1 MALEGAFYGLAFRMA
16 VARNKKQDGS
26 RGRMMKAELEK
37 LYEHIDDIEIAM
49 MTTRRPDGH
58 LQSRAMAT
66 QKRAEGADL
75 WFVTLEGG
83 QKLRDIATDPHIN
96 LSYYKDRTREWVSV
110 SGIAS
115 ITCDRQKIQELYA
128 PDWKAW
134 FPKEGDPRHGTA
146 DDPRMVLIGV
156 DVHAAAF
163 LEVTNPQPVVLY
175 EVVKG
180 FLTGSTPEVGEMH
193 HVEK

>member
-1 MALEGAFYGLAFRMA
+1 MNQEL
-16 VARNKKQDGS
+16 KQ
-26 RGRMMKAELEK
+26 
-37 LYEHIDDIEIAM
+37 LYDHIDDIEIAM
-49 MTTRRPDGH
+49 MTTRRADGH

-66 QKRAEGADL
+66 QRRAEGADL
-75 WFVTLEGG
+75 WFVTLDGTA
-83 QKLRDIATDPHIN
+83 KVRDLAADPHVN

-110 SGIAS
+110 SGVAHVIA
-115 ITCDRQKIQELYA
+115 DRQKIHELYA

-134 FPKEGDPRHGTA
+134 FPKGDDPRHGTA

-163 LEVTNPQPVVLY
+163 LEVNTPQPVVLY

-180 FLTGSTPEVGEMH
+180 FLTGSTPDIGEMH
-193 HVEK
+193 HIEK

>member
-1 MALEGAFYGLAFRMA
+1 MATF
-16 VARNKKQDGS
+16 S
-26 RGRMMKAELEK
+26 RGRWPHRNA
-37 LYEHIDDIEIAM
+37 
-49 MTTRRPDGH
+49 RRG
-58 LQSRAMAT
+58 QISGSSRWTVA
-66 QKRAEGADL
+66 
-75 WFVTLEGG
+75 
-83 QKLRDIATDPHIN
+83 DPHVN

-115 ITCDRQKIQELYA
+115 ITHDRQKIHELYA

-163 LEVTNPQPVVLY
+163 LEVNKPQPVVLY

-180 FLTGSTPEVGEMH
+180 FLTGSTPEIGEMH
-193 HVEK
+193 HIEK

>member
-1 MALEGAFYGLAFRMA
+1 MKSELA
-16 VARNKKQDGS
+16 
-26 RGRMMKAELEK
+26 K

-66 QKRAEGADL
+66 QKRAGGADL
-75 WFVTLEGG
+75 WFVTLDGA
-83 QKLRDIATDPHIN
+83 QKLRDIAADPHIN
-96 LSYYKDRTREWVSV
+96 LSYYKDRNREWVSV
-110 SGIAS
+110 SGLAT
-115 ITCDRQKIQELYA
+115 ITRDRQKIHELYA
-128 PDWKAW
+128 PDWEAW
-134 FPKEGDPRHGTA
+134 FPKEENARHGTA

-163 LEVTNPQPVVLY
+163 LEVNKPQPVVLY

-180 FLTGSTPEVGEMH
+180 FLTGATPDVGEMH
-193 HVEK
+193 HIEK

>member
-1 MALEGAFYGLAFRMA
+1 
-16 VARNKKQDGS
+16 
-26 RGRMMKAELEK
+26 
-37 LYEHIDDIEIAM
+37 
-49 MTTRRPDGH
+49 
-58 LQSRAMAT
+58 MAT
-66 QKRAEGADL
+66 QKRADGADL
-75 WFVTLEGG
+75 WFVTLEGA
-83 QKLRDIATDPHIN
+83 QKLRDIAADPHIN

-115 ITCDRQKIQELYA
+115 VTRDRQKIRELYA
-128 PDWKAW
+128 ADWQAW

-163 LEVTNPQPVVLY
+163 LEVNKPQPVVLY

-180 FLTGSTPEVGEMH
+180 FLTGSTPELGEVH
-193 HVEK
+193 RIEK